1 MTLSRWLRRLGGA
14 TGGDSEIAS
23 VALSMGAAIL
33 VLGATFGALATASGV
48 SVLLTCAMSL
58 VMYAGGAQF
67 LALSLVTGGAGAASV
82 IGSGVLLNARHL
94 PFGLALSG
102 SIPGRGWRRLMACH
116 LLTDEVTAVTLRFL
130 DPVRARRAYLV
141 VGIGNYLTW
150 NLGTFAGALAGQAV
164 ADAQALGLDA
174 AFPASILA
182 LLAPHLRDRTKCLAA
197 LAGASLALAM
207 TPLLP
212 VGAPVLVAAAGGLI
226 VGLFSGRGT
235 ANR

>member
-1 MTLSRWLRRLGGA
+1 MKTTSRWLRRLGGA
-14 TGGDSEIAS
+14 TGGDAEIAS
-23 VALSMGAAIL
+23 VALSMGAAIV

-67 LALSLVTGGAGAASV
+67 LALSLVTGGAGAASIV
-82 IGSGVLLNARHL
+82 GSGVLLNARHL
-94 PFGLALSG
+94 PFGFALSG
-102 SIPGRGWRRLMACH
+102 SIPGRGWRRLLSCH
-116 LLTDEVTAVTLRFL
+116 LLTDEVTATTLRFA
-130 DPVRARRAYLV
+130 DPVRARHAYLV

-182 LLAPHLRDRTKCLAA
+182 LLAPHLRDPARRQAA
-197 LAGASLALAM
+197 IAGGGLALAT
-207 TPLLP
+207 TPFLATG
-212 VGAPVLVAAAGGLI
+212 VPVLMAALGGLGA
-226 VGLFSGRGT
+226 GLVAGRK
-235 ANR
+235 RR